1 MTSSATN
8 IHGLAVFLIKSTANR
23 FITVARSGNT
33 GKLSQES
40 SKRYLQGVY
49 KRNSKIGILKELHK
63 HFDGNQFS
71 FSRANEI
78 VLEMGK

>member
-33 GKLSQES
+33 GNLSQES
-40 SKRYLQGVY
+40 SKRYLQ
-49 KRNSKIGILKELHK
+49 NSNFYDFVIDIQNRPMFTVNELRTIK
-63 HFDGNQFS
+63 STKVARD
-71 FSRANEI
+71 
-78 VLEMGK
+78 